1 MANRTRRISGQ
12 DWDVRE
18 WGPRG
23 AATTVLLLPGGMC
36 SATFF
41 EDIAAALNDAPVR
54 FVGATLPGFGRTP
67 HPMDL
72 SMRLTATPPSPAAS

>member
-1 MANRTRRISGQ
+1 MANRTRPISGQ
-12 DWDVRE
+12 DWDIRE
-18 WGPRG
+18 WGPSG